1 MEYHVFKQVI
11 QTVLIAILIPFGAMI
26 ILEIIPTI
34 IGNKAA
40 RQAAKKIQELK
51 ERNADL
57 ITEVEESKQKIV
69 KLLGEREADN
79 RKIAEL
85 TKKHEAGKHKIAELT
100 KKHEADKHKIAELT
114 KELEA
119 DKHKIAELTKELEA
133 GKHKIAELTKEL
145 EAGKHKIAELT
156 KELEAGRHKIAELT
170 KELEESDQESQL
182 LTDALYVETENA
194 EKYQLKIVDQENE
207 LDAARNFAATT
218 LNTAF
223 QNNQE
228 AREIT
233 VDTLKDLSEGITVF
247 RKIAEISNNSMKQ
260 HLEQVRKFCN
270 IGLHNWS
277 GEIKLIQECIRLDF
291 GRIKL
296 LDEATAK
303 GHNLQATLDE
313 IDEAA
318 KKQSPYFNAPSPSCS
333 CSA

>member
-11 QTVLIAILIPFGAMI
+11 QTVLIAILVPFGAMI
-26 ILEIIPTI
+26 ILEIIPTVV
-34 IGNKAA
+34 GNKTA
-40 RQAAKKIQELK
+40 RQAAKKVQELK

-69 KLLGEREADN
+69 KLLEER
-79 RKIAEL
+79 
-85 TKKHEAGKHKIAELT
+85 
-100 KKHEADKHKIAELT
+100 EADKHKIAELT
-114 KELEA
+114 KELE
-119 DKHKIAELTKELEA
+119 ES
-133 GKHKIAELTKEL
+133 
-145 EAGKHKIAELT
+145 
-156 KELEAGRHKIAELT
+156 
-170 KELEESDQESQL
+170 EEESQL

-194 EKYQLKIVDQENE
+194 EKSQLKIVDLENK
-207 LDAARNFAATT
+207 LDAARKFAATT

-228 AREIT
+228 ARETT
-233 VDTLKDLSEGITVF
+233 VDTLKDLSERIAMF

-277 GEIKLIQECIRLDF
+277 GEIKLIQECIRPDF

-303 GHNLQATLDE
+303 GHNLQATMDE

-318 KKQSPYFNAPSPSCS
+318 KKQSPYFNAPSPSC
-333 CSA
+333 CA